1 MKTSNLRKWLAL
13 GVIVLALV
21 AVNISI
27 WQKERLLKQ
36 GAVVILDLAPV
47 DPRSLMQG
55 DYMALNYAITQPLQL
70 AFYQRHQESRFIPA
84 PTSGTLI
91 VDIDA
96 QRRVT
101 QAQFDQG
108 APLKVNQLR
117 MKYHINAG
125 TLTVGTNAWFF
136 QEGQGKRFDRARY
149 GSFRV
154 AEDGT
159 ALLTAL
165 LDENGQAIAP

>member
-1 MKTSNLRKWLAL
+1 MKTSNLRKWLAS

-27 WQKERLLKQ
+27 WQKEKLLNQ

-70 AFYQRHQESRFIPA
+70 EFYQRHQESRFIPA

-96 QRRVT
+96 RRRVT
-101 QAQFDQG
+101 QARFDQG
-108 APLKVNQLR
+108 APLKANQLR

-125 TLTVGTNAWFF
+125 RLTVGTNAWFF
-136 QEGQGKRFDRARY
+136 QEGHGERFDRARY

>member
-70 AFYQRHQESRFIPA
+70 AFYQQHQESRFIPA

-101 QAQFDQG
+101 QAQFDQST
-108 APLKVNQLR
+108 PLKANQLR

-125 TLTVGTNAWFF
+125 MLTVGTNAWFF
-136 QEGQGKRFDRARY
+136 QEGHSKRFDRARY

>member
-1 MKTSNLRKWLAL
+1 MKTSNLRKWLAS

-27 WQKERLLKQ
+27 WQKEKLLNQ

-70 AFYQRHQESRFIPA
+70 EFYQRHQESRFIPA

-96 QRRVT
+96 RRRVT
-101 QAQFDQG
+101 QAHFDQG
-108 APLKVNQLR
+108 TPLKANQLR

-125 TLTVGTNAWFF
+125 RLTVGTNAWFF
-136 QEGQGKRFDRARY
+136 QEGHGERFDRARY